1 MWRPGTLPNSDK
13 SLQILYEDADL
24 LILNKP
30 AGVLMHGDRRHAGEP
45 TLLGHALEY
54 LRSSGFVSGFQPAF
68 VHRLDKETSGVAVLA
83 KTRKA
88 VQSLNRQ
95 LKLKKIEKKY
105 LALVV
110 GEVRPHGSIRLHLQ
124 KQMDRK
130 RWLALMVPVRRGGI
144 YAQTDYKRL
153 ELFEY
158 LGEKF
163 SYIEAYPRT
172 GRTHQVRAHFAGI
185 GCPIVGDDLYGDA
198 ELNGKLRRELG
209 VTRMLLH
216 AAAIE
221 FLHPTTEQRVRFE
234 APLPEDF
241 QAVLQL
247 LRQRGRNRPSPRP
260 PGTPLP

>member
-1 MWRPGTLPNSDK
+1 MR
-13 SLQILYEDADL
+13 ILYEDGDL
-24 LILNKP
+24 VILDKP
-30 AGVLMHGDRRHAGEP
+30 AGLLMHGDKRHVGEP
-45 TLLGHALEY
+45 TLLAWALEY
-54 LRSSGFVSGFQPAF
+54 LQSSGFVSDFQPAF

-83 KTRKA
+83 KTKKA

-95 LKLKKIEKKY
+95 LKLKKIQKKY

-144 YAQTDYKRL
+144 FAQTDYKRL
-153 ELFEY
+153 ELFERKVGAY
-158 LGEKF
+158 GRTPLRF

-172 GRTHQVRAHFAGI
+172 GRTHQVRAHLAGI
-185 GCPIVGDDLYGDA
+185 GCPIVGDDLYGNT
-198 ELNGKLRRELG
+198 ELNEKLRRELG
-209 VTRMLLH
+209 VSRMLLH

-221 FLHPTTEQRVRFE
+221 FAHPTTGQIVLVE

-241 QAVLQL
+241 QEVLQL
-247 LRQRGRNRPSPRP
+247 LRQEHDRPSPRP
-260 PGTPLP
+260 TGTPLP